1 MSDRR
6 SDFPRYV
13 GSVDDWEPV
22 IRGWVFDESD
32 PTRQCAISIFVDD
45 FEVAQT
51 TADVP
56 RSDVKQSGLTSL
68 NCGFVFDVSGFLSD
82 IHVIRIVDTDSEIE
96 IFAGDVR
103 APGSPLVPMMHQ
115 GRIGASS
122 IRGQIGDEHR
132 LERRVRESRS
142 LAIISTY
149 RPAGSPTTSIENL
162 VESFTTESVPVVLVD
177 TSPIEPSSSIG
188 SDLLYWRSNYG
199 WDFASW
205 FAAIE
210 TLNHLLPDVDRLY
223 LVNDSCAGPFHGLSQ
238 LLDRGWGLGT
248 DMWSITDSW
257 QVAFH
262 LQSYFLAFGRRAI
275 ESGVLRDFIDAYRYP
290 LLKKHIIAFGEI
302 ALTRHF
308 LTRGFSASAVFS
320 YNSLVS
326 KFHDDFEKRLEVIM
340 TDPVVVSARRWN
352 PNYLPPDARS
362 LLKRLSTIR
371 SGKALNPSHEFWEE
385 LVDSGSPFLKREL
398 LVDDPAGVAD
408 ALGIGRFLARI
419 NDVDSVSALADDLR
433 NRQVRR
439 WIPIDPIESSEVR
452 AENV

>member
-1 MSDRR
+1 MRMSDRR

-248 DMWSITDSW
+248 DVWSITDSW

-290 LLKKHIIAFGEI
+290 LPTHW
-302 ALTRHF
+302 F
-308 LTRGFSASAVFS
+308 LNFMMTSRS
-320 YNSLVS
+320 VS
-326 KFHDDFEKRLEVIM
+326 K
-340 TDPVVVSARRWN
+340 
-352 PNYLPPDARS
+352 
-362 LLKRLSTIR
+362 
-371 SGKALNPSHEFWEE
+371 
-385 LVDSGSPFLKREL
+385 
-398 LVDDPAGVAD
+398 
-408 ALGIGRFLARI
+408 
-419 NDVDSVSALADDLR
+419 
-433 NRQVRR
+433 
-439 WIPIDPIESSEVR
+439 SS
-452 AENV
+452 

>member
-1 MSDRR
+1 M
-6 SDFPRYV
+6 
-13 GSVDDWEPV
+13 
-22 IRGWVFDESD
+22 
-32 PTRQCAISIFVDD
+32 
-45 FEVAQT
+45 
-51 TADVP
+51 
-56 RSDVKQSGLTSL
+56 
-68 NCGFVFDVSGFLSD
+68 
-82 IHVIRIVDTDSEIE
+82 
-96 IFAGDVR
+96 
-103 APGSPLVPMMHQ
+103 
-115 GRIGASS
+115 
-122 IRGQIGDEHR
+122 
-132 LERRVRESRS
+132 
-142 LAIISTY
+142 
-149 RPAGSPTTSIENL
+149 
-162 VESFTTESVPVVLVD
+162 D